1 MEYLSLTNK
10 YPKLMKINRR
20 NLLKRLSATPI
31 LGALASPAL
40 SVLPSTILANTPSD
54 YQRDL
59 FKELG
64 LRTFIN
70 CAGPFT
76 SMTGCLM
83 PKEVLETI
91 EVTGRQYVDLDT
103 LQERVGE
110 RIAELLEC
118 EAAVVSSG
126 CFGAMSIAA
135 AGAIAGMDKNIV
147 DQLPDTSGLKN
158 EVILQESHMGGYVRA
173 VTNIGAKLVLIKTPD
188 DLKKAVNKRTSMM
201 WFLNKYNHK
210 GEINDEQ
217 WVALGKKYQI
227 PTLNDC
233 ASDIPPMDNLFKYTK
248 MGFDMVTFSGGK
260 GLRGP
265 QSAGLLIGKKK
276 YIEAAKLHTPPRT
289 NVGRAMKVNKEE
301 ILGMLVALEI
311 YLAKDHEQEWKMWER
326 QVKHIQDA
334 ANSVKGVTTEVFLPE
349 IANEVPTLRI
359 DWDHKKLDVKPQEV
373 REKLRLGH
381 PSILTW
387 PTDETLQI
395 TTWMMEPG
403 QERVVA
409 HRVKQVLEEFI
420 GNN

>member
-1 MEYLSLTNK
+1 ML
-10 YPKLMKINRR
+10 NRR
-20 NLLKRLSATPI
+20 RLLKKLSAIPFLGAFTTPLLGDTSLNVLSATK
-31 LGALASPAL
+31 
-40 SVLPSTILANTPSD
+40 
-54 YQRDL
+54 YRRDL

-83 PKEVLETI
+83 PEEVLETLKT
-91 EVTGRQYVDLDT
+91 TGRQYVDLDT
-103 LQERVGE
+103 LQEKVGE
-110 RIAELLEC
+110 RIAELLDC
-118 EAAVVSSG
+118 EAAIVSSG
-126 CFGAMSIAA
+126 CFGAMTIAA
-135 AGAIAGMDKNIV
+135 AGTISGMDQKVVN
-147 DQLPDTSGLKN
+147 QLPDTKGLKN
-158 EVILQESHMGGYVRA
+158 EVILQESHMGGYIRA
-173 VTNIGAKLVLIKTPD
+173 VTNVGAKLVLIKSED
-188 DLKKAVNKRTSMM
+188 DLRKAVNKKTCMM

-210 GEINDEQ
+210 GEINDQQ
-217 WVALGKKYQI
+217 WAALGKKYQI

-233 ASDIPPMDNLFKYTK
+233 ASDIPPVDNLFKYTS

-276 YIEAAKLHTPPRT
+276 YIEAARLHTPPRT

-301 ILGMLVALEI
+301 ILGMLVALEV
-311 YLAKDHEQEWKMWER
+311 YLAKDHQQEWSMWED
-326 QVKHIQDA
+326 QIKHIQDSA
-334 ANSVKGVTTEVFLPE
+334 ETVDGVTTEVFLPE

-359 DWDHKKLDVKPQEV
+359 DWDHSKYNLKPKEV
-373 REKLRLGH
+373 REKLKVGH

-403 QERVVA
+403 QERIVA
-409 HRVKQVLEEFI
+409 DRVKQVLQESI
-420 GNN
+420 SAG

>member
-1 MEYLSLTNK
+1 M
-10 YPKLMKINRR
+10 MINRR
-20 NLLKRLSATPI
+20 KLLKRLSATPL
-31 LGALASPAL
+31 LGTLSAPTLA
-40 SVLPSTILANTPSD
+40 VLPSTSMANTTSG

-83 PKEVLETI
+83 PEEVLEAI
-91 EVTGRQYVDLDT
+91 KITGRQYVDLDT
-103 LQERVGE
+103 LQERVGA

-118 EAAVVSSG
+118 EAAIVSSG

-135 AGAIAGMDKNIV
+135 AGAISGMDKNIV
-147 DQLPDTSGLKN
+147 NQLPDTSGLKN
-158 EVILQESHMGGYVRA
+158 EVILQESHMGGYVKA

-188 DLKKAVNKRTSMM
+188 ELKKAVNKRTSMM
-201 WFLNKYNHK
+201 WFLNKLNHQ
-210 GEINDEQ
+210 GEINDEE

-311 YLAKDHEQEWKMWER
+311 YLAKDHEQEWKMWEQ

-334 ANSVKGVTTEVFLPE
+334 ANSVDGITTEIFLPE
-349 IANEVPTLRI
+349 IANEVPTL
-359 DWDHKKLDVKPQEV
+359 
-373 REKLRLGH
+373 
-381 PSILTW
+381 T
-387 PTDETLQI
+387 
-395 TTWMMEPG
+395 
-403 QERVVA
+403 
-409 HRVKQVLEEFI
+409 
-420 GNN
+420 N

>member
-1 MEYLSLTNK
+1 M
-10 YPKLMKINRR
+10 MINRR
-20 NLLKRLSATPI
+20 KLLKRLSATPFI
-31 LGALASPAL
+31 GALAAPAL
-40 SVLPSTILANTPSD
+40 TVLPTTSVAENPLD

-83 PKEVLETI
+83 PDEVLDAI
-91 EVTGRQYVDLDT
+91 KATGRQYVDLDT
-103 LQERVGE
+103 LQERVGA

-135 AGAIAGMDKNIV
+135 AGAISGMDKSIV
-147 DQLPDTSGLKN
+147 GQLPDTSGLKN
-158 EVILQESHMGGYVRA
+158 EVILQESHMGGYVKA
-173 VTNIGAKLVLIKTPD
+173 VTNIGAKLVLIKTPN
-188 DLKKAVNKRTSMM
+188 DLRKAINKRTSMM
-201 WFLNKYNHK
+201 WFLNKFNHK
-210 GEINDEQ
+210 GEINDQQ

-276 YIEAAKLHTPPRT
+276 YIEAAKIHTPPRT

-311 YLAKDHEQEWKMWER
+311 YLAKDHEQEWEMWEQ

-359 DWDHKKLDVKPQEV
+359 DWDHEKFDVKPQKV
-373 REKLRLGH
+373 REKLKLGH

-387 PTDETLQI
+387 PTDETLQV

-409 HRVKQVLEEFI
+409 HRVKQVLEEFL
-420 GNN
+420 GST